1 MEYKNNG
8 QEQEYSLYTEK
19 IVPSPRVKYKR
30 LIKTVELIVLIVA
43 IGIIYVLADKIIIPI
58 IRDKIISGNK
68 VVDHIE
74 FTRDEYPDPD
84 TVIQQEDDGYGQI
97 KRDYDTIV
105 QSLRSKVDDVQ
116 KTVVMVKGY
125 SSDEVSDYNN
135 MNKGDISNDNAD
147 GNIINDNNINN
158 SEIEENN
165 TKAYLDD
172 IQNNIESG
180 IGNID
185 IDDNNNST
193 MGLIVGHLN
202 GRYMILTS
210 RSYTES
216 VESCAVIVRESDAYK
231 AETVCSDELTGISI
245 ISINDSQVTETDKQY
260 MKVATLDNSY
270 ILNKGDMVI
279 ATGKIYGTSGAVD
292 YGTITNRTV
301 ANSIDNNYEIFE
313 TNLSCQ
319 KEDYGFLFNSDG
331 NVIGISQD
339 NSDTKL
345 RALGISDLKCM
356 IECMINR
363 QGKMYFGI
371 IAQNV
376 DSELSEKNGI
386 PMGIY
391 ISKVDTDSPAYIAGL
406 QPGDIIQGINK
417 MPCYSIQRLNDKI
430 YDSTAGQVL
439 NVSIKRKGK
448 SGYFD
453 ASYDVSVELK

>member
-1 MEYKNNG
+1 MEYRNNE
-8 QEQEYSLYTEK
+8 QEQGYSLYTEK

-30 LIKTVELIVLIVA
+30 LIKTVKFLVLIVA
-43 IGIIYVLADKIIIPI
+43 IGIIYVLSDKVIIPT
-58 IRDKIISGNK
+58 IRDKIILRNQA
-68 VVDHIE
+68 VDHIE

-84 TVIQQEDDGYGQI
+84 TVEQQEDDGHGQI
-97 KRDYDTIV
+97 KRDYDAIV
-105 QSLRSKVDDVQ
+105 QSLRSKIDDVQ
-116 KTVVMVKGY
+116 QTVVIVKEY
-125 SSDEVSDYNN
+125 SSDEVPDYNN
-135 MNKGDISNDNAD
+135 INSKNNSNDNE
-147 GNIINDNNINN
+147 GGTVKDNNIN
-158 SEIEENN
+158 SDA
-165 TKAYLDD
+165 TQDSTQTYQQS
-172 IQNNIESG
+172 IQNNTDGGIENISG
-180 IGNID
+180 GID
-185 IDDNNNST
+185 NNST
-193 MGLIVGHLN
+193 VGLIVGHLN

-210 RSYTES
+210 HSYTDS
-216 VESCAVIVRESDAYK
+216 VENYAVIVQETNAYK
-231 AETVCSDELTGISI
+231 AELVCSDELTGISI
-245 ISINDSQVTETDKQY
+245 ISVEDSQVAEADRQY
-260 MKVATLDNSY
+260 MKVAMLDNSY
-270 ILNKGDMVI
+270 MINKGDMVI

-292 YGTITNRTV
+292 YGTITNRTIV
-301 ANSIDNNYEIFE
+301 NSVDNNYEIFE

-331 NVIGISQD
+331 NVIGISQE

-376 DSELSEKNGI
+376 DSELSDKNGI

-391 ISKVDTDSPAYIAGL
+391 ISKVDKDSPAYIAGL

-430 YDSTAGQVL
+430 YDSAAGQVL

-453 ASYDVSVELK
+453 VSYDVSVELK

>member
-1 MEYKNNG
+1 MEYRNNE
-8 QEQEYSLYTEK
+8 QEQGYSLYTEK

-30 LIKTVELIVLIVA
+30 LIKTVKFLVLIVA
-43 IGIIYVLADKIIIPI
+43 IGIIYVLSDKVIIPT
-58 IRDKIISGNK
+58 IRDKIILRNQA
-68 VVDHIE
+68 VDHIE

-84 TVIQQEDDGYGQI
+84 TVEQQEDDGHGQI
-97 KRDYDTIV
+97 KRDYDAIV
-105 QSLRSKVDDVQ
+105 QSLRSKIDDVQ
-116 KTVVMVKGY
+116 KTVVIVKEY
-125 SSDEVSDYNN
+125 SSDEVPDYNN
-135 MNKGDISNDNAD
+135 INSKNNSNDNE
-147 GNIINDNNINN
+147 GGTVKDNNIN
-158 SEIEENN
+158 SDA
-165 TKAYLDD
+165 TQDSTQTYQQS
-172 IQNNIESG
+172 IQNNTDGGIENISG
-180 IGNID
+180 GID
-185 IDDNNNST
+185 NNST
-193 MGLIVGHLN
+193 VGLIVGHLN

-210 RSYTES
+210 HSYTDS
-216 VESCAVIVRESDAYK
+216 VENYAVIVQETNAYK
-231 AETVCSDELTGISI
+231 AELVCSDELTGISI
-245 ISINDSQVTETDKQY
+245 ISVEDSQVAEADRQY
-260 MKVATLDNSY
+260 MKVAMLDNSY
-270 ILNKGDMVI
+270 MINKGDMVI

-292 YGTITNRTV
+292 YGTITNRTIV
-301 ANSIDNNYEIFE
+301 NSVDNNYEIFE

-331 NVIGISQD
+331 NVIGISQE

-376 DSELSEKNGI
+376 DSELSDKNGI

-391 ISKVDTDSPAYIAGL
+391 ISKVDKDSPAYIAGL

-430 YDSTAGQVL
+430 YDSAAGQVL

-453 ASYDVSVELK
+453 VSYDVSVELK